1 MLPGESTKKTRGIV
15 TWNSPHCHSA
25 LARLVRITVQVRSA
39 LPHPE
44 TRWPGKVQLIE
55 LVSGAY
61 RAELDCGTAVTVAL
75 APAATICDG
84 EASRP
89 PHIG

>member
-1 MLPGESTKKTRGIV
+1 MQL
-15 TWNSPHCHSA
+15 
-25 LARLVRITVQVRSA
+25 RSA

-44 TRWPGKVQLIE
+44 TRWPGKVQLIDF
-55 LVSGAY
+55 VSGAY
-61 RAELDCGTAVTVAL
+61 CAELDCGTAVTVAS
-75 APAATICDG
+75 APAATIRDG